1 MKVCVLCDSRT
12 GNTEQ
17 LADVIREVYSGN
29 LVEDTDQADIVFL
42 GSWTDKG
49 SCSDAAREV
58 AASLHGKQVFLFGT
72 CGFGGSDAYYEQIF
86 HRTAALLDSSNRI
99 VGRFYCQGKMPVS
112 VKERYQNMLRQDP
125 GNQRMKASLE
135 NFDRALSHP
144 DGQDLQRLRDT
155 LAALSLS

>member
-49 SCSDAAREV
+49 SCSDAAREA

-72 CGFGGSDAYYEQIF
+72 CGFGGSDAYY
-86 HRTAALLDSSNRI
+86 
-99 VGRFYCQGKMPVS
+99 
-112 VKERYQNMLRQDP
+112 
-125 GNQRMKASLE
+125 
-135 NFDRALSHP
+135 
-144 DGQDLQRLRDT
+144 
-155 LAALSLS
+155 